1 MGQILPP
8 PVWPTDC
15 IGKDRWLVAFWG
27 EDGRCIGS
35 DDHDFCWGGGI
46 SALVRSPNFFGDLG
60 GKRPVSGCELWAGRF
75 LILESSM
82 SAVAE
87 PDAKTCRVSADRDTW
102 LQGIDEVAEEATA
115 SSIVVDLAAIE
126 RVGTREL
133 NELLRLQVRLR
144 RSGRRL
150 VLAEPQPSVL
160 EVFLLTRLDR
170 VFEIHHSS

>member
-1 MGQILPP
+1 
-8 PVWPTDC
+8 
-15 IGKDRWLVAFWG
+15 
-27 EDGRCIGS
+27 
-35 DDHDFCWGGGI
+35 
-46 SALVRSPNFFGDLG
+46 
-60 GKRPVSGCELWAGRF
+60 
-75 LILESSM
+75 M